1 MCEFWEKP
9 QCVRIVRYP
18 DPLGKCKKYEP
29 GLFVGFHHKAGRG
42 EPVTC
47 HEWLARAVR
56 MAKPPTL
63 RRFLLLVANNTGRLL
78 GLGVLSRPQYFRI
91 SIFLQ
96 PFHRPCGKPVEN
108 LKVEFRKSLV
118 LPFINTVTFA
128 DGACEARSRSEEEA
142 MQGHRRRRETKRSPA
157 TPIRPKGWGRDGP
170 ISLLLLLADVPASPR
185 RRASIWAPS
194 RSQQTLP
201 YL

>member
-1 MCEFWEKP
+1 LCEFWEKP

-18 DPLGKCKKYEP
+18 DPLGKCKNYEP
-29 GLFVGFHHKAGRG
+29 GLFVGSHHKAGRG

-128 DGACEARSRSEEEA
+128 DGGCGRSLCLSSSP
-142 MQGHRRRRETKRSPA
+142 MSLHRLLLSSRPRLAS
-157 TPIRPKGWGRDGP
+157 PIRKRYC
-170 ISLLLLLADVPASPR
+170 IYER
-185 RRASIWAPS
+185 E
-194 RSQQTLP
+194 
-201 YL
+201 Y